1 MGIFIRI
8 PLKLLL
14 PVALVEDI
22 ANSQKTPW
30 QADVPNDYR
39 AATDQST
46 LYSFVIHHPTRE
58 NTPDYATVLEYDKIV
73 VDVILN
79 KPPLKISYNSVVI
92 QTIQYV

>member
-1 MGIFIRI
+1 MNQ
-8 PLKLLL
+8 
-14 PVALVEDI
+14 I

-46 LYSFVIHHPTRE
+46 LYSFVIHHPTPRE

-79 KPPLKISYNSVVI
+79 RATSKDFL
-92 QTIQYV
+92 